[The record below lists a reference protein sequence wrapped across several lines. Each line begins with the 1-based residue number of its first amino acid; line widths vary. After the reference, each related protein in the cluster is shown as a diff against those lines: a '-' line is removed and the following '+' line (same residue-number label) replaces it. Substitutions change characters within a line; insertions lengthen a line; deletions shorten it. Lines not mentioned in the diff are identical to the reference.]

1 MRPLFPPVEPYSSEF
16 LELSGEHEI
25 YRECSGN
32 QYGEPVLFLHGGP
45 GSGSNPDQRRLFD
58 PKRFNIIQFDQRG
71 CGKSRPHGSL
81 ENNTTNDLVG
91 DIAALL
97 DHLALDKVHLAGGS
111 WGSTLALCFANEYP
125 DRLKSLLL
133 YGIFLGRQSELQ
145 ALYFPDGV
153 AHQLHPELF
162 EPYLALLPVEDRQNP
177 VEGYG
182 RLFQN
187 GDEAIRDEALLMWT
201 RLEKRLSRLVVDEDD
216 LCAELADVNFVLS
229 HSLIENHYFRHNCFI
244 DGDELL
250 ATLPDKLRD
259 IPTYIIAGRYDLV
272 CPIITAHEL
281 HKALPHST
289 MTIVAD
295 AGHSFREKGITDAFI
310 RASDA
315 LLDQAL

>member
-1 MRPLFPPVEPYSSEF
+1 MRPLFPPVEPYRTEF
-16 LELSGEHEI
+16 LKPADGHEI
-25 YRECSGN
+25 YMECSGN
-32 QYGEPVLFLHGGP
+32 PHGEPVLFLHGGP
-45 GSGSNPDQRRLFD
+45 GSGSSPDQRCLFD

-91 DIAALL
+91 DIVALL
-97 DHLALDKVHLAGGS
+97 DHLALEKVHLAGGS

-125 DRLKSLLL
+125 GRLKSLLL

-145 ALYFPDGV
+145 ALYFSDGI

-162 EPYLALLPVEDRQNP
+162 EQYLSMLPVEDRQNP
-177 VEGYG
+177 IEGYN
-182 RLFQN
+182 RLFHN
-187 GDEAIRDEALLMWT
+187 SDETLRNAALLLWT
-201 RLEKRLSRLVVDEDD
+201 RLEKRLSRLVVDESD
-216 LCAELADVNFVLS
+216 LDAELANPQYVLS

-250 ATLPDKLRD
+250 ATVPDKLRKL
-259 IPTYIIAGRYDLV
+259 PTQIIAGRYDLV
-272 CPIITAHEL
+272 CPIITAYDL

-289 MTIVAD
+289 MTIVPD

-310 RASDA
+310 RASEA
-315 LLDQAL
+315 LLEQAS